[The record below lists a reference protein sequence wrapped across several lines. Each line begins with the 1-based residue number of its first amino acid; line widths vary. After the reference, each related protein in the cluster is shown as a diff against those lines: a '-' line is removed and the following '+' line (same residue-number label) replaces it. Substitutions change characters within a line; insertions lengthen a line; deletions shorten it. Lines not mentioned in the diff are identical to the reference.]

1 MPQQELNLYIKE
13 SLCFLINTR
22 KDLNVVSIPE
32 SIVSGTPVL
41 TNTRPASASYIK
53 THKLGVVQN
62 QWGIPELEEIIDNNG
77 FYVKNCIAYRDKL
90 SNTHIAQTFLD
101 IFRNEKS

>member
-1 MPQQELNLYIKE
+1 MGYPRTGGNYRQQ
-13 SLCFLINTR
+13 R
-22 KDLNVVSIPE
+22 
-32 SIVSGTPVL
+32 
-41 TNTRPASASYIK
+41 
-53 THKLGVVQN
+53 
-62 QWGIPELEEIIDNNG
+62 